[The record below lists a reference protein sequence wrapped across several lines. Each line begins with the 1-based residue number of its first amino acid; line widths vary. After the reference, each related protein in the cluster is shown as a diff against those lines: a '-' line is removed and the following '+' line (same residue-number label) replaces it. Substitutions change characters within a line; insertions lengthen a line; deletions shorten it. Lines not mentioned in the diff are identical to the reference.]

1 MNERNDKMRK
11 DEFKI
16 NFFFDENGPT
26 FEELVMEAFEEI
38 VMEHFEEI
46 ILEIIEKYNNKN
58 NFSLSNTEE
67 NNTEK
72 VEN

>member
-1 MNERNDKMRK
+1 MRK

-26 FEELVMEAFEEI
+26 FEELVMEAFEEKLI
-38 VMEHFEEI
+38 
-46 ILEIIEKYNNKN
+46 EIIEKYNEKN
-58 NFSLSNTEE
+58 NSSLSNTDK

>member
-1 MNERNDKMRK
+1 MNERNDKMKK

-26 FEELVMEAFEEI
+26 FEEIVMEAFEEKL
-38 VMEHFEEI
+38 
-46 ILEIIEKYNNKN
+46 LEIIEKYNRKN
-58 NFSLSNTEE
+58 YSSLSNTDE

-72 VEN
+72 AEN